1 MTITEIQIGTQIQ
14 IGTEIQIAT
23 VSWEPCSEF
32 HDDVETAHGC
42 CAGCGWAPDEHDV
55 ELPAAA

>member
-1 MTITEIQIGTQIQ
+1 MTI
-14 IGTEIQIAT
+14 TEIQIAT

-32 HDDVETAHGC
+32 HDDADAAHGR
-42 CAGCGWAPDEHDV
+42 CAGCGWAPDEHDA